1 MIRRFR
7 TITFGALA
15 ATTLL
20 IAAACGGSES
30 VDEAE
35 KLFEAPPWQG
45 EESYVYQLSTRGE
58 DNAGTCT
65 LVTEPEFEPGRTKL
79 SRLCENGPY
88 RDDGVAIVESQTLQ
102 PFSAERVVFDGEKN
116 RRTIYTN
123 TYRETD
129 VLFEADV
136 DGKLNDTTRDLPTPT
151 DRMPDPGWY
160 EDESLLWLA
169 RGIPLRKGFEGTYA
183 HVINAGLPRLLE
195 VDVVVEGPE
204 KVEAGDQEYEAW
216 HVQFRR
222 SDNIYRVW
230 VETGGVH
237 RVVRAQIEDVV
248 YELIPEGSVAQ
259 P

>member
-1 MIRRFR
+1 MIHRFR
-7 TITFGALA
+7 TITLGALA

-20 IAAACGGSES
+20 VVAACGGSES
-30 VDEAE
+30 VDEAQ
-35 KLFEAPPWQG
+35 KLFESPAWEG
-45 EESYVYQLSTRGE
+45 HESYVYQLSRRGE

-88 RDDGVAIVESQTLQ
+88 RDDAEAIVDSQTLQ
-102 PFSAERVVFDGEKN
+102 PFSSQRIVFDGEKN

-136 DGKLNDTTRDLPTPT
+136 NGKLNETTRDLPTPT
-151 DRMPDPGWY
+151 SKMPDPGWY
-160 EDESLLWLA
+160 EDESLFWLA
-169 RGIPLRKGFEGTYA
+169 RGIPLRDGFEGTYA
-183 HVINAGLPRLLE
+183 HIINAGLPRVLE
-195 VDVVVEGPE
+195 VDVVVKGPE
-204 KVEAGDQEYEAW
+204 TVEAGGQEYEAW

-237 RVVRAQIEDVV
+237 RVVRAQIEDTT
-248 YELIPEGSVAQ
+248 YKLMPGSSVSR